1 MEIYVF
7 IGILQLYPYTFT
19 PLGYMSCEGQTL
31 SISQY
36 QTLYALIGSTYG
48 GDGRTTFA
56 LPNLKG
62 AEPLPQMKYYIAKTV
77 SGEFSAI
84 VERVIE
90 SLKAEGF
97 GVLTDI
103 DVKATMKK
111 KLDIDF
117 RDYRILGACN
127 PPLAHQ
133 ALTADDKIGTML
145 PCNVIVQDLGGG
157 KIEVAAINPAVSMEH
172 VGNPT
177 LNTLAETVT
186 SKLKRVIATI

>member
-1 MEIYVF
+1 M
-7 IGILQLYPYTFT
+7 Q
-19 PLGYMSCEGQTL
+19 
-31 SISQY
+31 
-36 QTLYALIGSTYG
+36 
-48 GDGRTTFA
+48 
-56 LPNLKG
+56 
-62 AEPLPQMKYYIAKTV
+62 YYIAKTV
-77 SGEFSAI
+77 SGGFPAT

-97 GVLTDI
+97 GVLTEI

-145 PCNVIVQDLGGG
+145 PCNVIVQDLGDG
-157 KIEVAAINPAVSMEH
+157 KIEVAAINPAISMEQ
-172 VGNPT
+172 VGNPS
-177 LNTLAETVT
+177 LKVIAESVT
-186 SKLKRVIATI
+186 GKLRRVIAAI

>member
-1 MEIYVF
+1 MQYYV
-7 IGILQLYPYTFT
+7 
-19 PLGYMSCEGQTL
+19 
-31 SISQY
+31 
-36 QTLYALIGSTYG
+36 
-48 GDGRTTFA
+48 
-56 LPNLKG
+56 
-62 AEPLPQMKYYIAKTV
+62 AKTV
-77 SGEFSAI
+77 SGGFSATI
-84 VERVIE
+84 KRVIE
-90 SLKAEGF
+90 SLKTEGF
-97 GVLTDI
+97 GVLTEI

-157 KIEVAAINPAVSMEH
+157 QIEVAAINPAVSMEH

-177 LNTLAETVT
+177 LKKIAKSVT
-186 SKLKRVIATI
+186 GKLRRVIAAI

>member
-1 MEIYVF
+1 M
-7 IGILQLYPYTFT
+7 Q
-19 PLGYMSCEGQTL
+19 
-31 SISQY
+31 
-36 QTLYALIGSTYG
+36 
-48 GDGRTTFA
+48 
-56 LPNLKG
+56 
-62 AEPLPQMKYYIAKTV
+62 YYIAKTV
-77 SGEFSAI
+77 SGGFPAI

-90 SLKAEGF
+90 VLKSEGF
-97 GVLTDI
+97 GVLTEI

-157 KIEVAAINPAVSMEH
+157 QIEVAAINPAISMEH
-172 VGNPT
+172 VGNPA
-177 LNTLAETVT
+177 LRAIAESVT
-186 SKLKRVIATI
+186 SKLRRVIAAI